1 MSPPRPDRPA
11 APTARPLAALRP
23 FFAPYRPQILL
34 AAIFLLLAAASTLL
48 LPFALGTLVD
58 RGLVAADP
66 GDRIMALREHFLA
79 LFAVGAASASP
90 PTSARPST
98 RMSSARVRPSS
109 RPPAA
114 ARCCRG

>member
-79 LFAVGAASASP
+79 LFAVGAAIGVFSAEIGRASC
-90 PTSARPST
+90 RE
-98 RMSSARVRPSS
+98 RV
-109 RPPAA
+109 
-114 ARCCRG
+114 